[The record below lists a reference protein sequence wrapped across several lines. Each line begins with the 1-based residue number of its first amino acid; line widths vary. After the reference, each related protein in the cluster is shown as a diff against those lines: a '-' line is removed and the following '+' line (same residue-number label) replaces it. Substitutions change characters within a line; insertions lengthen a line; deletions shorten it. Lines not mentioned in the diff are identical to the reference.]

1 MGFIASKKVGNAV
14 KRNRAKR
21 RMRALFSEFESSIVT
36 GVYIFVAKNPI
47 VQEDFSKLKD
57 AFLLSMKRLNTIKR

>member
-1 MGFIASKKVGNAV
+1 VGFIASKKVGNAV

-21 RMRALFSEFESSIVT
+21 RMRALFSEFESSFVT

-47 VQEDFSKLKD
+47 VQEDFTKLRD
-57 AFLLSMKRLNTIKR
+57 AFLFSMKRLNTIKR

>member
-1 MGFIASKKVGNAV
+1 
-14 KRNRAKR
+14 
-21 RMRALFSEFESSIVT
+21 MRALFSEFESSFVT
-36 GVYIFVAKNPI
+36 GVYILVAKNPI